1 VTLRPRLRNAT
12 AFGVAALAMAAA
24 DIAGNPTQAQGRL
37 EARYEATLGGLPVG
51 KGAWLIDVRDDQFSA
66 TLNGSTSGLVQ
77 VVASGR
83 GRSAVSGTVS
93 GGQPAAAAYASSIV
107 SGKKVDEVRML
118 MSGGT
123 VKELIAEP
131 PTMPSPNRVP
141 LTEAHRRNV
150 TDPMTA
156 AILRAPGNGDTFSP
170 EVCKRTLSI
179 FDGRMRYD
187 LQLAFKRLET
197 VRSERGYQG
206 NVVVC
211 AVYFSPVAGH
221 VAERPVIKYLA
232 NQRDAEMWLAPIAGT
247 RLMVPYRLSVP
258 TPLGLAMVQAREFI
272 SMPQAA
278 SRNGIKSH

>member
-12 AFGVAALAMAAA
+12 TFGVAALAMAAA
-24 DIAGNPTQAQGRL
+24 DAAGNPTQAQGRV

-170 EVCKRTLSI
+170 AVCKRTLSI

>member
-1 VTLRPRLRNAT
+1 
-12 AFGVAALAMAAA
+12 MAAA

-170 EVCKRTLSI
+170 AVCKRTLSI

>member
-1 VTLRPRLRNAT
+1 MLRPRLRNAT
-12 AFGVAALAMAAA
+12 AFGAAALAMAAA

-83 GRSAVSGTVS
+83 GRSAVTGTVS

-221 VAERPVIKYLA
+221 VAERPVMKYLV
-232 NQRDAEMWLAPIAGT
+232 NQREAEMWLAPIAGT

>member
-1 VTLRPRLRNAT
+1 MTLRPRLRNAI
-12 AFGVAALAMAAA
+12 ALGFATLVLATDAVSNSA
-24 DIAGNPTQAQGRL
+24 QAQGKL
-37 EARYEATLGGLPVG
+37 EARFEATLGGLPLG
-51 KGAWLIDVRDDQFSA
+51 KGAMAIDVRDDQFSA
-66 TLNGSTSGLVQ
+66 TVSGSTTGLVQ
-77 VVASGR
+77 VVAGGR
-83 GRSAVSGTVS
+83 GRSAVTGTIS
-93 GGQPAAAAYASSIV
+93 GGQPVAGAYASSIV
-107 SGKKVDEVRML
+107 TGKKVDEVRML
-118 MSGGT
+118 MSNGT
-123 VKELIAEP
+123 VKDSTAEP
-131 PTMPSPNRVP
+131 PTIPSPDRVP

-150 TDPMTA
+150 SDPMTA
-156 AILRAPGNGDTFSP
+156 AILRAPANGNTFSA

-221 VAERPVIKYLA
+221 IPERPVIKYMVH
-232 NQRDAEMWLAPIAGT
+232 QRDAEMWLAPIAGT

-278 SRNGIKSH
+278 SRTGTRSH

>member
-1 VTLRPRLRNAT
+1 MPA
-12 AFGVAALAMAAA
+12 
-24 DIAGNPTQAQGRL
+24 PAQ
-37 EARYEATLGGLPVG
+37 
-51 KGAWLIDVRDDQFSA
+51 
-66 TLNGSTSGLVQ
+66 
-77 VVASGR
+77 
-83 GRSAVSGTVS
+83 
-93 GGQPAAAAYASSIV
+93 
-107 SGKKVDEVRML
+107 
-118 MSGGT
+118 
-123 VKELIAEP
+123 
-131 PTMPSPNRVP
+131 
-141 LTEAHRRNV
+141 
-150 TDPMTA
+150 
-156 AILRAPGNGDTFSP
+156 
-170 EVCKRTLSI
+170 SI
-179 FDGRMRYD
+179 FDEVEAAITLGAED
-187 LQLAFKRLET
+187 KRLET

>member
-1 VTLRPRLRNAT
+1 MMLRPRLRNAT
-12 AFGVAALAMAAA
+12 AFGAAALAMAAA

-83 GRSAVSGTVS
+83 GRSAVTGTVS

-187 LQLAFKRLET
+187 LQLSFKRLET

-221 VAERPVIKYLA
+221 VAERPVIKYLV

>member
-1 VTLRPRLRNAT
+1 MLRPRLRNAT
-12 AFGVAALAMAAA
+12 AFGAAALAMAAA

-83 GRSAVSGTVS
+83 GRSAVTGTVS

-156 AILRAPGNGDTFSP
+156 AILRAPSNGDTFSP

-187 LQLAFKRLET
+187 LQLSFKRLET

-221 VAERPVIKYLA
+221 VAERPVIKYLV

>member
-1 VTLRPRLRNAT
+1 
-12 AFGVAALAMAAA
+12 MAAA

-83 GRSAVSGTVS
+83 GRSAVTGTVS

-156 AILRAPGNGDTFSP
+156 AILRAPSNGDTFSP

-221 VAERPVIKYLA
+221 VAERPVIKYLV